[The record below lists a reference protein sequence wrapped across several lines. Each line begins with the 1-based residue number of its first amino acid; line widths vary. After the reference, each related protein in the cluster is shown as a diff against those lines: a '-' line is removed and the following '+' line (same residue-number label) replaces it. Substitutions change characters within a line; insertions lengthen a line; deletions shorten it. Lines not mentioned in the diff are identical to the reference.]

1 MTSKFN
7 KKSLDYKEQI
17 ELLKLRG
24 LIIEDES
31 ESAEFLKYINY
42 YRLSSYMRHY
52 QIDKDHKFKDGT
64 CFSDITNLY
73 CFDRDLKALTFKYIK
88 RIEIALRAAVSH
100 HMTTS
105 YGSHWFYDDA
115 NYIDPLKK
123 IALVFLIKGAIEHNG
138 RYKDTFIKYYYEK
151 YHEPD
156 LPPFWMVVETLSLG
170 DLSKILTMLKDSD
183 GKQISKNFGT
193 QFILL
198 KSWIHALT
206 PVRNISAHHSRL
218 WNRRFKIKPKECK
231 KFKCYHDDYAEESF
245 YAQAIIIYVLMKS
258 IEPSNTFE
266 KELQDLFK
274 SYEINSNKMGF
285 PQEWI
290 GFSL

>member
-7 KKSLDYKEQI
+7 KRALDYTEQI
-17 ELLKLRG
+17 ELLQSRG
-24 LIIEDES
+24 LIVEDES
-31 ESAEFLKYINY
+31 EAIEFLKYINY

-52 QIDKDHKFKDGT
+52 QIGQDHKFKEGT
-64 CFSDITNLY
+64 CFNDIKNLY
-73 CFDRDLKALTFKYIK
+73 CFDRDLKALAFKHIK
-88 RIEIALRAAVSH
+88 RIEIALRAVVSH
-100 HMTTS
+100 HMTTN
-105 YGSHWFYDDA
+105 YGSHWFYNEV
-115 NYIDPLKK
+115 NYIEPFKK
-123 IALVFLIKGAIEHNG
+123 VALISLIRSGIEHNG

-151 YHEPD
+151 YKGPD

-170 DLSKILTMLKDSD
+170 ELSKILTMLKDSD
-183 GKQISKNFGT
+183 GKQIAKNFGT

-258 IEPSNTFE
+258 IEPYNTFE
-266 KELQDLFK
+266 VELQKLFA
-274 SYEINSNKMGF
+274 SYRMNPNKMGF
-285 PQEWI
+285 PQEWKE
-290 GFSL
+290 FCL